1 MISKRHKI
9 FKSCRSMMS
18 VIHIY
23 EIMKNMYPLGYH
35 HNDFVRIHAN
45 GHIMSGLYTYTYPFL
60 SIFQMI

>member
-1 MISKRHKI
+1 
-9 FKSCRSMMS
+9 MMS